1 MNYSELKPIF
11 DEKTFDILANLT
23 DNPTVDLYLP
33 DYTSVNDNV
42 IFDPFDQNYID
53 MTNITSGSPIF
64 IKNVR
69 CVYTYDK
76 FILQEQ
82 DANLGGKYS
91 LIVYLRTDDLPPTIK
106 ENANVT
112 LIKFDN
118 KMYETETVLNLYNI
132 LHEFHLK

>member
-1 MNYSELKPIF
+1 MNYDELKPIF

-33 DYTSVNDNV
+33 DYTTIDENV
-42 IFDPFDQNYID
+42 TFDPFEESTI
-53 MTNITSGSPIF
+53 NIENVTSGSPIF

-76 FILQEQ
+76 FILQEEDQ
-82 DANLGGKYS
+82 NLGGKYS
-91 LIVYLRTDDLPPTIK
+91 LIVYLRTDDLPPVIK
-106 ENANVT
+106 ENPNVT
-112 LIKFDN
+112 LLKFDN

-132 LHEFHLK
+132 LHEFH

>member
-1 MNYSELKPIF
+1 MNYDELKPIF

-33 DYTSVNDNV
+33 DYTTIDNN
-42 IFDPFDQNYID
+42 ITFDPFENSIID
-53 MTNITSGSPIF
+53 MTNITSGNPIF
-64 IKNVR
+64 IKTVR

-91 LIVYLRTDDLPPTIK
+91 LIVYLRTDDLPPVIK
-106 ENANVT
+106 ENPNVT